1 MPCGF
6 AKRSK
11 GTKNTPPANDLGTHV
26 QHFLEIGPGSH
37 GQPIQVPIRKPEY
50 TPKRMLHPPKQPRVP
65 DADHDL
71 GLWTRSLLARGEKKI
86 EHLKQRAAVRQAR
99 LAERA
104 RRFEDGE
111 LGRSLTG
118 LD

>member
-1 MPCGF
+1 
-6 AKRSK
+6 
-11 GTKNTPPANDLGTHV
+11 
-26 QHFLEIGPGSH
+26 
-37 GQPIQVPIRKPEY
+37 
-50 TPKRMLHPPKQPRVP
+50 MLHPPKQPRVP

-86 EHLKQRAAVRQAR
+86 EHLKQRDAVRQAR